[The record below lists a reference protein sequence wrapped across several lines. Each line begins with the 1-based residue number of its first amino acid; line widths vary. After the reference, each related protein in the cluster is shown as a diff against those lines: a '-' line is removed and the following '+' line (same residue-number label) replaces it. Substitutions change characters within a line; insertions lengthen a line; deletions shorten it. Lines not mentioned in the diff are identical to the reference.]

1 MSFWGPA
8 QRWGELVLHQMAS
21 DYNNLVLLRV
31 TYEGF
36 DRLSCHVGTVILD
49 PMRGFVR
56 AVSSPGRSI
65 SESQVGWI
73 LFWQGS
79 PTP

>member
-8 QRWGELVLHQMAS
+8 QRWGELVLPAS

>member
-1 MSFWGPA
+1 MP
-8 QRWGELVLHQMAS
+8 AS